1 MKLEPP
7 AKSSLVPVETFLLGG
22 WISLVLT
29 VRVAVA
35 NHLQLVAG
43 KAAHRLDTLLMQAA
57 REDRLLALQQ
67 SAAEMSRGLFFKTS
81 LAEALL
87 GVFLVLL
94 ALRRQARGL
103 ALLLPFSALALALLD
118 LLLLAPETARLGRAL
133 EGLSA
138 AEAAARARGLTWLLH
153 AGAGLDVVQVLV
165 LFAMFLLLAR
175 KALRR

>member
-1 MKLEPP
+1 M
-7 AKSSLVPVETFLLGG
+7 PVETFLIGG

-29 VRVAVA
+29 VRVAAA

-57 REDRLLALQQ
+57 REDRLLALSQ
-67 SAAEMSRGLFFKTS
+67 SAAELNRGLSFKAG

-118 LLLLAPETARLGRAL
+118 LLLLAPETARIGRAL
-133 EGLSA
+133 EGLPA
-138 AEAAARARGLTWLLH
+138 GEAAARSHGLSWLLH
-153 AGAGLDVVQVLV
+153 AGAGRDVLQVLV

-175 KALRR
+175 GALKR